1 MVCMEDIALLGDGRF
16 SLMEPRQIYTLSS
29 GPHITRFSPVV
40 NIKRT
45 NFEQN
50 FVLMQTKMACRQQ
63 ISSSKLLHKFIF
75 TKQFQIGIIF

>member
-16 SLMEPRQIYTLSS
+16 SVMEPRPIYTPSS
-29 GPHITRFSPVV
+29 CPHITRFLPVV

-45 NFEQN
+45 NFEQS
-50 FVLMQTKMACRQQ
+50 FVLLQAKTACRQQ
-63 ISSSKLLHKFIF
+63 ISSTKLLDKYIF